1 MRLFRFDKNIGDI
14 MIINSVI
21 GKVDGLEIDLKLSD
35 GVNFIFYTDKSKRLL
50 YEKIFRLAFDE
61 YYYADDFYENHDI
74 VLEFNMK

>member
-35 GVNFIFYTDKSKRLL
+35 GVNFIFYTDKSERLL
-50 YEKIFRLAFDE
+50 YEKIFRLAFGIS
-61 YYYADDFYENHDI
+61 ADIDHIKAIITILNR
-74 VLEFNMK
+74 

>member
-1 MRLFRFDKNIGDI
+1 

-35 GVNFIFYTDKSKRLL
+35 GVNFIFYTDKSERLL

-61 YYYADDFYENHDI
+61 YAPPFSKNFQNYTAKYLHIRKFCVI
-74 VLEFNMK
+74 II